1 LTASESTTAQ
11 ELSIQVTD
19 TEGGALV
26 CLRGRVTIDSSPR
39 VREQLLGLFKQQPL
53 PKLTIDLSGLS
64 YIDCSG
70 IATLIE
76 ALKIARQCKTQLQL
90 RGLRDGPR
98 RLLEV
103 IGLVQ
108 LFDTDGGP
116 DRSPASKVS

>member
-1 LTASESTTAQ
+1 MRVSDSERGKLVS
-11 ELSIQVTD
+11 LS
-19 TEGGALV
+19 
-26 CLRGRVTIDSSPR
+26 GRVNIDSSPR
-39 VREQLLGLFKQQPL
+39 VREQLLGLLKAQPL

-103 IGLVQ
+103 IGLVR
-108 LFDTDGGP
+108 LFDTDSGP